1 MESADWALPGNVVLR
16 LGDEL
21 EAGPGVTEQVLRNL
35 GAAPAPFAVREMR
48 PLPDFPAGERA
59 ITVDQTHRSVVVG
72 EKVIVK
78 WFPHPSEGPHPGLE
92 MLTHLAEAGFT
103 RTAEPYAAIFC
114 GDALAG
120 LATAY
125 LPGARDG
132 WEWCAEEAAAGRT
145 AFAAEIGT
153 LAADLHLA
161 MTTPSEV
168 VAEPVRLMPATDA
181 WSARAA
187 RALDEALALTTDETD
202 AAWLADHVA
211 DLRRELAPL
220 QVAGETQVMRVHG
233 DLHVGQIIEWEG
245 GFSLIDF
252 DGNPTVPDASPY
264 QPAARDLAQ
273 LVISVE
279 NAGQVAIKRR
289 GADPQAISAW
299 VWGAREGLENAY
311 TRRLEEAGRADLLD
325 RSLLRPFEAEQLC
338 RELIYAGRFLER
350 WRYAPMGVLRTW
362 F

>member
-1 MESADWALPGNVVLR
+1 MATADWTLPGNVVLR
-16 LGDEL
+16 LSDEL

-35 GAAPAPFAVREMR
+35 GAAPAPFTVRELR
-48 PLPDFPAGERA
+48 PLPDFPAGERP
-59 ITVDQTHRSVVVG
+59 ITVDQTYRSVVVG

-78 WFPHPSEGPHPGLE
+78 WFPRPAEGPHPGLE
-92 MLTHLAEAGFT
+92 MLTHLSDTGFT

-114 GDALAG
+114 GTALAG

-132 WEWCAEEAAAGRT
+132 WEWCADEAVAGRT
-145 AFAAEIGT
+145 AFAAEIGI

-161 MTTPSEV
+161 MARPSGV
-168 VAEPVRLMPATDA
+168 IADPVRLVPPTDD
-181 WSARAA
+181 WSDRAEH
-187 RALDEALALTTDETD
+187 ALGEALALTTDETD
-202 AAWLADHVA
+202 ARWLADHVA

-220 QVAGETQVMRVHG
+220 QVAGETSVMRVHG
-233 DLHVGQIIEWEG
+233 DLHVGQILEWDEG
-245 GFSLIDF
+245 FALIDF
-252 DGNPTVPDASPY
+252 DGNPTVTGASPY

-273 LVISVE
+273 LGISIE

-311 TRRLEEAGRADLLD
+311 TKRLDDAGRGDLLD
-325 RSLLRPFEAEQLC
+325 RSLLRPFEVEQLC
-338 RELIYAGRFLER
+338 RELIYAGRFLAR

>member
-1 MESADWALPGNVVLR
+1 MGSADWALPGNVVLR
-16 LGDEL
+16 LGEEL

-35 GAAPAPFAVREMR
+35 GAAPAPFAVRALR
-48 PLPDFPAGERA
+48 PLPDFPAGERP
-59 ITVDQTHRSVVVG
+59 ITVDQTYRSVVVG

-78 WFPHPSEGPHPGLE
+78 WFPHPAEGPHPGLE
-92 MLTHLAEAGFT
+92 MLTHLAATGFT

-114 GDALAG
+114 GTALAG

-132 WEWCAEEAAAGRT
+132 WQWCADEAVAGRT
-145 AFAAEIGT
+145 AFAAELGT

-161 MTTPSEV
+161 MATPSEV
-168 VAEPVRLMPATDA
+168 VPDPVRTAPATADWA
-181 WSARAA
+181 QRAEH
-187 RALDEALALTTDETD
+187 ALAEALALTTDETD
-202 AAWLADHVA
+202 AQWLADHVA

-220 QVAGETQVMRVHG
+220 QVAGETPVMRVHG
-233 DLHVGQIIEWEG
+233 DLHVGQILEWEQG
-245 GFSLIDF
+245 YALIDF
-252 DGNPTVPDASPY
+252 DGNPTVPGASPY

-273 LVISVE
+273 LGISIE
-279 NAGQVAIKRR
+279 NAGQVAIRR
-289 GADPQAISAW
+289 RDADPHAISAW
-299 VWGAREGLENAY
+299 VWGAREALEHAY
-311 TRRLEEAGRADLLD
+311 TKRLEDAGRGDLLD

-350 WRYAPMGVLRTW
+350 WRYAPMGVLRSW